1 MLLISL
7 TRTLILY
14 SLVVFSLRIM
24 GKRQVGELQPS
35 ELVVAIMI
43 SDLATV
49 PMSETGIPLLY
60 GIVPIFTLVFAET
73 FLSYLCMKVPNVRLL
88 VTGRPTY
95 IVYDGNINQKEM
107 KKARY
112 SISDLTEELRMLN
125 VFDISSVKHALL
137 ETNGK
142 ISVVTCDNENET
154 GYVLV
159 SDGKVQ
165 KNVLEFSPFDSK
177 DLENFIGNKDV
188 EDIFIL
194 SVNSKNEVYCVMKEI

>member
-1 MLLISL
+1 MIFKNKNFCLI
-7 TRTLILY
+7 
-14 SLVVFSLRIM
+14 F
-24 GKRQVGELQPS
+24 
-35 ELVVAIMI
+35 
-43 SDLATV
+43 V
-49 PMSETGIPLLY
+49 P
-60 GIVPIFTLVFAET
+60 
-73 FLSYLCMKVPNVRLL
+73 
-88 VTGRPTY
+88 
-95 IVYDGNINQKEM
+95 D
-107 KKARY
+107 
-112 SISDLTEELRMLN
+112 